1 MNFILAHSGSSYEV
15 NSDLQ
20 GQECYSLCDI
30 QPLGS
35 ILTTTT
41 STVVLVYHGENGG
54 HHGIACRTLKPPQGL
69 LGGIGRRVSSFI
81 WGGTP
86 SGTTG
91 SEAVSFS
98 KAFSIGLALLS
109 NDFFN
114 RPTLNMKRSMEQSRV
129 NLFKYNYFSFLE
141 IGSSTWN
148 KFSNISKWNG

>member
-1 MNFILAHSGSSYEV
+1 MTKLQGLYYLNFILAHSGSSYEV

-109 NDFFN
+109 NDFFKSANVKYETVN
-114 RPTLNMKRSMEQSRV
+114 RTVTRKPFQ
-129 NLFKYNYFSFLE
+129 
-141 IGSSTWN
+141 I
-148 KFSNISKWNG
+148 